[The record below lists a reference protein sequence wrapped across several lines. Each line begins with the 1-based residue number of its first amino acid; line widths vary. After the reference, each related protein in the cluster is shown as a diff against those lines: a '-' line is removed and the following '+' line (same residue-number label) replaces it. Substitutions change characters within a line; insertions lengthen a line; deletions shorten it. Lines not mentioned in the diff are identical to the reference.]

1 MEPRLY
7 VSESNAALFR
17 CSLQRNTVHGQTP
30 VLEKTS
36 CINNVPLYMI
46 YVPISTQLKLE
57 AIKQFF
63 SCTLRHYF
71 AAYGIHIHVKFQNE
85 TCAR

>member
-63 SCTLRHYF
+63 PALYDIISQRM
-71 AAYGIHIHVKFQNE
+71 AYIF
-85 TCAR
+85 T